1 MIVKDLSEH
10 KGIVY
15 VIMSGTCLVV
25 SKINV
30 IKESLPYG
38 KESIRMVPYDKWDE
52 VEITKYERKEDIFLI
67 IRKLGKGDCF
77 GIGEMLPQTSV
88 ISKHKVSF
96 SVYFNVSNLHVNYI
110 ESFIFLSNLNHP

>member
-10 KGIVY
+10 KGTVY
-15 VIMSGTCLVV
+15 VVMAGTCLVV

-38 KESIRMVPYDKWDE
+38 KESIRMIPYDKLNQIK
-52 VEITKYERKEDIFLI
+52 ITRYQRKENIFLI
-67 IRKLGKGDCF
+67 IRKLRKGDCF

-88 ISKHKVSF
+88 ISKNKVCYKLTINLIKIKKKHNINFDYF
-96 SVYFNVSNLHVNYI
+96 SW
-110 ESFIFLSNLNHP
+110 